1 MQVVSKPASAAKV
14 ASAPAAVTVAQPA
27 IAAAVPLACL
37 CLVNPK
43 KPGSKSHARFALYAE
58 HRTVQGYVAACV
70 ALGQPNARRNAT
82 ADIAWDAKHGFIVT
96 GPAALAV

>member
-1 MQVVSKPASAAKV
+1 MSKQQTAPIAAKPA
-14 ASAPAAVTVAQPA
+14 PIA
-27 IAAAVPLACL
+27 IATPLACL

-70 ALGQPNARRNAT
+70 ASGQSRRNAT
-82 ADIAWDAKHGFIVT
+82 ADIAWDVKHGFIAV
-96 GPAALAV
+96 GAEAVAAVA